1 MVITQQAKRTPTPAA
16 RCSVMRILLSILAA
30 ALVFVAG
37 FGGYYM
43 YRQGVTIP
51 LTLPWQDNASPDES
65 PTDKSSDKGGII
77 MGSIQKPGST
87 FAGPDSLAAAIKAN
101 RDTVAWLEVPGAEV
115 NDSVLQYL
123 DNVYYER
130 KDERKNYN
138 INGCYFMDYECPVS
152 TREILAP
159 NTVIYGHSAPNDD
172 PNGKRFSKLFRYTD
186 PEVASANPCITLS
199 TEDERMLWQIFAV
212 FYTDTS
218 FDYIQVHISGDQMK
232 QIADHAKALS
242 IYDYGIDIT
251 PSDKILTLS
260 TCSDRDGKDGT
271 HRFVI
276 MARLMPE
283 SSLELERATLVEKAK

>member
-1 MVITQQAKRTPTPAA
+1 MK
-16 RCSVMRILLSILAA
+16 ILLSLLAA

-37 FGGYYM
+37 FGGYYI
-43 YRQGVTIP
+43 YRQASDTA
-51 LTLPWQDNASPDES
+51 LTLPWQEADNASSNGS
-65 PTDKSSDKGGII
+65 PSVGGKGSIT
-77 MGSIQKPGST
+77 MGSVQKPSTT
-87 FAGPDSLAAAIKAN
+87 FAVPDSLAAAIKTN

-123 DNVYYER
+123 DNLYYER

-138 INGCYFMDYECPVS
+138 VYGCYFMDYECPVS
-152 TREILAP
+152 TREVLAP

-172 PNGKRFSKLFRYTD
+172 PDGKRFSKLFRYIR
-186 PEVASANPCITLS
+186 PEVAAANPCITLT

-218 FDYIQVHISGDQMK
+218 FDYIQVHIPGARMK
-232 QIADHAKALS
+232 EIADRAKSLS

-251 PSDKILTLS
+251 PDDKILTLS

-276 MARLMPE
+276 MAKLMPE
-283 SSLELERATLVEKAK
+283 AALELEQANFVEKTK